1 MRELLNFSKE
11 LEIDFVNQNAN
22 YQSKMDLAI
31 TSLVTGDY
39 RKSKELFD
47 SAIEIDSLFPSAW
60 LGKAFSEIAIVSDE
74 DFNSLKIDE
83 YLNRALRTT
92 ENLTKYKVALA
103 GCLAY
108 RHSVII
114 LKYTKIV
121 ESALRQQREAE
132 LQRNFALVAAVV
144 GAVVSGKEKSIA
156 SNIVGASLITG
167 GIGYA
172 IHSQLEANEYSF
184 LGNSNYRAALTQCYL
199 SATIIHLCGT
209 LIDKIEDKQLADA
222 FNVVLESWKESIIY
236 LFDKQKEQLLHKLE
250 SYNFKKAA
258 DILLLL
264 DSSKDLQEIGEFK
277 AFMKIIGL
285 SGHIFEE
292 KLDNI
297 IKTSLK
303 DFYQKEE
310 EIKLIKNIA
319 WLQENSYLPAMLLIF
334 ISFFT
339 FLPLANFI
347 YPNEYL
353 WFFVI
358 GICALL
364 IQWYPTSVIVT
375 NKMITCKNIF
385 LNEIYEIDNIEIF
398 PDDIKLNQIG
408 N

>member
-39 RKSKELFD
+39 RKSKNLFD

-60 LGKAFSEIAIVSDE
+60 LGKAFSEIALVSDE

-108 RHSVII
+108 RHSII
-114 LKYTKIV
+114 IHKYTKIV
-121 ESALRQQREAE
+121 ENAIQQQREAE
-132 LQRNFALVAAVV
+132 LHRNIALVAAVA

-199 SATIIHLCGT
+199 SAPIIHLCGT
-209 LIDKIEDKQLADA
+209 LIDKIEDEQLAEA
-222 FNVVLESWKESIIY
+222 FNVVLKGWKQSIIY
-236 LFDKQKEQLLHKLE
+236 LFHCQKRQLLNKLN
-250 SYNFKKAA
+250 SYNVNKAS
-258 DILLLL
+258 DILLILGPRKIQEVGEFISFSKVVGLSNHKSTDIIDTLFRITLKNIFKDKTQKEELKSIIWWEDYKNYILAALVIFTLYLIGSTNDL
-264 DSSKDLQEIGEFK
+264 DSFLMFVYSGCSIGAWYILK
-277 AFMKIIGL
+277 PKKIIGM
-285 SGHIFEE
+285 
-292 KLDNI
+292 
-297 IKTSLK
+297 
-303 DFYQKEE
+303 KEFATE
-310 EIKLIKNIA
+310 YRTAI
-319 WLQENSYLPAMLLIF
+319 ENFSKID
-334 ISFFT
+334 
-339 FLPLANFI
+339 
-347 YPNEYL
+347 
-353 WFFVI
+353 I
-358 GICALL
+358 G
-364 IQWYPTSVIVT
+364 TR
-375 NKMITCKNIF
+375 
-385 LNEIYEIDNIEIF
+385 
-398 PDDIKLNQIG
+398 DINLNQIG

>member
-60 LGKAFSEIAIVSDE
+60 LGKAFSEIALVSDE

-114 LKYTKIV
+114 LKYTKV
-121 ESALRQQREAE
+121 VANALHQQREAE

-167 GIGYA
+167 GVGYA

-184 LGNSNYRAALTQCYL
+184 LGSSNYRAALTQCYL
-199 SATIIHLCGT
+199 SAPIIHLCGT
-209 LIDKIEDKQLADA
+209 LIDKIENKQLEDS
-222 FNVVLESWKESIIY
+222 FNVVLDSWKESIIY
-236 LFDKQKEQLLHKLE
+236 LFEKQKEQLIEKLKA
-250 SYNFKKAA
+250 YDVKKASN
-258 DILLLL
+258 IQLLLENT
-264 DSSKDLQEIGEFK
+264 DDLQEIGEFL

-285 SGHIFEE
+285 SGHILEVKVSNLFKVTLKGLFQDESDINTL
-292 KLDNI
+292 KI
-297 IKTSLK
+297 ISWQQNNSL
-303 DFYQKEE
+303 
-310 EIKLIKNIA
+310 ILSLI
-319 WLQENSYLPAMLLIF
+319 
-334 ISFFT
+334 
-339 FLPLANFI
+339 FLPLMGIFQNSAYWI
-347 YPNEYL
+347 VSC
-353 WFFVI
+353 VI
-358 GICALL
+358 GAILVG
-364 IQWYPTSVIVT
+364 WFPTKVIRT
-375 NKMITCKNIF
+375 NKMREFESRYLK
-385 LNEIYEIDNIEIF
+385 EIYEINKAKIF
-398 PDDIKLNQIG
+398 PEDIKLSLIG

>member
-1 MRELLNFSKE
+1 MKELLSFSKE
-11 LEIDFVNQNAN
+11 LEIDFVNTNPN

-31 TSLVTGDY
+31 TSLVTGEY
-39 RKSKELFD
+39 KKSKELFD
-47 SAIEIDSLFPSAW
+47 SAIEMDSLFPAAW
-60 LGKAFSEIAIVSDE
+60 IGKAFSEIALVSDE

-114 LKYTKIV
+114 LNYTKIV

-199 SATIIHLCGT
+199 SAPLIHLCGT
-209 LIDKIEDKQLADA
+209 LIDKIEDKQLEDS

-236 LFDKQKEQLLHKLE
+236 LFHCQRKQLLNKLN
-250 SYNFKKAA
+250 SFNVNKAS
-258 DILLLL
+258 DILLILGPR
-264 DSSKDLQEIGEFK
+264 KIQEVGEFITFSK
-277 AFMKIIGL
+277 VIGL
-285 SGHIFEE
+285 SNH
-292 KLDNI
+292 
-297 IKTSLK
+297 
-303 DFYQKEE
+303 
-310 EIKLIKNIA
+310 KLIDIIETLFGTTLINIFKDERQIEALESFIWWEDYKNYILGALVIA
-319 WLQENSYLPAMLLIF
+319 TLYF
-334 ISFFT
+334 IGRTNDMDSFFHF
-339 FLPLANFI
+339 FLIGCSIAIWYILKPKKIIEMREFATEYRTAIKNFSQI
-347 YPNEYL
+347 Y
-353 WFFVI
+353 
-358 GICALL
+358 
-364 IQWYPTSVIVT
+364 
-375 NKMITCKNIF
+375 
-385 LNEIYEIDNIEIF
+385 IDKR
-398 PDDIKLNQIG
+398 DIKLKQI
-408 N
+408 